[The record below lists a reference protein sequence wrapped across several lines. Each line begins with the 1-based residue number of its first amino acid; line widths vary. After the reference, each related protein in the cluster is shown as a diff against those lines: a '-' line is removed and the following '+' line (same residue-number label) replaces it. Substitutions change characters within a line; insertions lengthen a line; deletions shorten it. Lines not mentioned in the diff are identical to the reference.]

1 MGPDLPRS
9 VVDGKPGVCWS
20 DRRFFGVAENSHAI
34 ELVYLDRIMAISLN
48 ALDDESSRGGGL
60 FTGNVTI
67 MRQPTK

>member
-48 ALDDESSRGGGL
+48 ALMTNPAVAAVCSQE
-60 FTGNVTI
+60 T
-67 MRQPTK
+67 